1 VELIKR
7 ADLVRKTPA
16 PEPVAAV
23 AD

>member
-7 ADLVRKTPA
+7 ADLLKKVPV
-16 PEPVAAV
+16 PEVAAV